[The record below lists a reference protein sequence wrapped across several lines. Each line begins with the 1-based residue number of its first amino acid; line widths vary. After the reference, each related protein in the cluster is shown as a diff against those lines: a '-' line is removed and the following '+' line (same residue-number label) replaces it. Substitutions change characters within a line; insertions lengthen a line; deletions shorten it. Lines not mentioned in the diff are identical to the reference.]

1 MYSVYFEVDSWI
13 APGTVCF
20 QVEQR
25 SFCPGKASPQSTTYH
40 LVSQTQYSI
49 KLRRITGSC
58 NKHAREKHR
67 TRSRKKERQKKR
79 ERKRVREKKK
89 IE

>member
-49 KLRRITGSC
+49 KLRRRITGSC

-67 TRSRKKERQKKR
+67 TRSRKKERQKKKK
-79 ERKRVREKKK
+79 RKRE
-89 IE
+89 